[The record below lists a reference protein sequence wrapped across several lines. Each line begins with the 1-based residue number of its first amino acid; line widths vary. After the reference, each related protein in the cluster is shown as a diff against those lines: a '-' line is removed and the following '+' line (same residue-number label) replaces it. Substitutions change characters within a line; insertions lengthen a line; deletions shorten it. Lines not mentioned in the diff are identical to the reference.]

1 MFDLSSIEDYVAS
14 HLRTFIL
21 LVAGLVVFTGIIAVF
36 VFFIA
41 IRGAEQTMVPNVVN
55 KELTAALLELQAKEL
70 YPRLQLRYSQTSA
83 DKGFILEQ
91 EPKPGTIVRA
101 GRRVRIV
108 VSQGVVVNKVDNF
121 IGRNID
127 EVKMDLQT
135 VYAATSSIPLLTV
148 KEPLMYEFSTENP
161 GTILVQ
167 KPEPGTDISGPMTLE
182 FVVSKGRENASIV
195 IPMLTGLDTKKALE
209 MISSSGINFRFT
221 AREKKGNE
229 KGETI
234 VSQTPSA
241 DSTAPINTIVQL
253 TVTYPEKLNNN
264 EIFGIFSYSIPAN
277 PYPLEVRLEALP
289 SSGERVRI
297 FSVNYIGGE
306 FTVPYKFPSG
316 TVLVLS
322 MLNRELYRETVGG

>member
-1 MFDLSSIEDYVAS
+1 MFDLNSIEEYVSS

-21 LVAGLVVFTGIIAVF
+21 LVAGLVIFMGIVAVF

-41 IRGAEQTMVPNVVN
+41 VRGAEQTMVPNIVG

-83 DKGFILEQ
+83 DKGLILEQ
-91 EPKPGTIVRA
+91 EPKPGTIVKA
-101 GRRVRIV
+101 GRRIRIV
-108 VSQGVVVNKVDNF
+108 VSQGVIVNRIDNF

-135 VYAATSSIPLLTV
+135 VYASTSSIPLLTI
-148 KEPLMYEFSTENP
+148 KEPLMYEYSTENP

-182 FVVSKGRENASIV
+182 FVVSKGRENASVV
-195 IPMLTGLDTKKALE
+195 IPELSGLGINKALE
-209 MISSSGINFRFT
+209 MISSSGINFHFT
-221 AREKKGNE
+221 AREKMGNE
-229 KGETI
+229 KGETV

-241 DSTAPINTIVQL
+241 DTTAPVNTIVQL

-289 SSGERVRI
+289 PSGERVRI

-306 FTVPYKFPSG
+306 LTVPYKFPEG

-322 MLNRELYRETVGG
+322 MLNRELYRETVGS